1 MQNLMTVKNVKGYV
15 DKTGTA
21 FLNLE
26 DVARGLGFEREKNGK
41 MYVMWDRVNKYLE
54 ELSFHTSVE
63 NEFIPEN
70 IFYKLCMKANNEVA
84 RKFQDLVCDEIL
96 PAIRKT
102 GGYIATS
109 EDDTDEDIMA
119 KAILVAKK
127 TIERKNEKI
136 KHLETKIKDDAPR
149 VAFAETIEKAA
160 DCILVREFS
169 KVIATEGINL
179 GEKKLYKWLREKGY
193 IFKNSTEP
201 MQRAVQRGL
210 FKVSETVVKTVK
222 GDKVFKTTKITGK
235 GQIYFLEL
243 LKKEFLKEENIV
255 F

>member
-70 IFYKLCMKANNEVA
+70 IFYKLCMKANNETA
-84 RKFQDLVCDEIL
+84 RAFQDLVCDEIL
-96 PAIRKT
+96 PTIRKT

-109 EDDTDEDIMA
+109 ENDTDEDIMA
-119 KAILVAKK
+119 KAILVAQK
-127 TIERKNEKI
+127 TIERKNERI
-136 KHLETKIKDDAPR
+136 KHLETKIEDDAPR

-169 KVIATEGINL
+169 KVIATEGIDL
-179 GEKKLYKWLREKGY
+179 GERRLYKWFREKGF

-201 MQRAVQRGL
+201 MQSAVKKGL

-222 GDKVFKTTKITGK
+222 GDRVFKTTKITGK
-235 GQIYFLEL
+235 GQIFFLEL
-243 LKKEFLKEENIV
+243 LKKEFN
-255 F
+255 

>member
-63 NEFIPEN
+63 NDFIPEN
-70 IFYKLCMKANNEVA
+70 IFYKLCMKANNETA
-84 RKFQDLVCDEIL
+84 RAFQDLVCDEIL
-96 PAIRKT
+96 PTIRKT
-102 GGYIATS
+102 GGYIAAS
-109 EDDTDEDIMA
+109 ENDTDEDIMA
-119 KAILVAKK
+119 KAILVAQK
-127 TIERKNEKI
+127 TIERKNERI
-136 KHLETKIKDDAPR
+136 KHLETKIEDDAPR

-169 KVIATEGINL
+169 KVIATEGIDL
-179 GEKKLYKWLREKGY
+179 GERRLYKWFREKGF

-201 MQRAVQRGL
+201 MQSAVKKGL

-222 GDKVFKTTKITGK
+222 GDRVFKTTNITGK
-235 GQIYFLEL
+235 GQIFFLEL
-243 LKKEFLKEENIV
+243 LKKEFN
-255 F
+255 

>member
-63 NEFIPEN
+63 NDFIPEN
-70 IFYKLCMKANNEVA
+70 IFYKLCMKANNETA
-84 RKFQDLVCDEIL
+84 RAFQDLVCDEIL
-96 PAIRKT
+96 PTIRKT
-102 GGYIATS
+102 GGYIAAS
-109 EDDTDEDIMA
+109 ENDTDEDIMA
-119 KAILVAKK
+119 KAILVAQK
-127 TIERKNEKI
+127 TIERKNERI
-136 KHLETKIKDDAPR
+136 KHLETKIEDDAPR

-169 KVIATEGINL
+169 KVIAIEGIDL
-179 GEKKLYKWLREKGY
+179 GERRLYKWFREKGF

-201 MQRAVQRGL
+201 MQSAVKKGL

-222 GDKVFKTTKITGK
+222 GDRVFKTTKITGK
-235 GQIYFLEL
+235 GQIFFLEL
-243 LKKEFLKEENIV
+243 LKKEFN
-255 F
+255 

>member
-63 NEFIPEN
+63 NDFIPEN
-70 IFYKLCMKANNEVA
+70 IFYKLCMKANNETA
-84 RKFQDLVCDEIL
+84 RAFQDLVCDEIL
-96 PAIRKT
+96 PTIRKT
-102 GGYIATS
+102 GGYIAAS
-109 EDDTDEDIMA
+109 ENDTDEDIMA
-119 KAILVAKK
+119 KAILVAQK
-127 TIERKNEKI
+127 TIERKNERI
-136 KHLETKIKDDAPR
+136 KHLETKIEDDAPR

-169 KVIATEGINL
+169 KVIATEGIDL
-179 GEKKLYKWLREKGY
+179 GEKKLYKWFREKGF

-201 MQRAVQRGL
+201 MQSAVKKGL

-222 GDKVFKTTKITGK
+222 GDRVFKTTKITGK
-235 GQIYFLEL
+235 GQIFFLEL
-243 LKKEFLKEENIV
+243 LKKEFN
-255 F
+255 

>member
-63 NEFIPEN
+63 NDFIPEN
-70 IFYKLCMKANNEVA
+70 IFYKLCMKANNETA
-84 RKFQDLVCDEIL
+84 RAFQDLVCDEIL
-96 PAIRKT
+96 PTIRKT
-102 GGYIATS
+102 GGYIAAS
-109 EDDTDEDIMA
+109 ENDTDEDIMA
-119 KAILVAKK
+119 KAILVAQK
-127 TIERKNEKI
+127 TIERKNERI
-136 KHLETKIKDDAPR
+136 KHLETKIEDDAPR

-169 KVIATEGINL
+169 KVIATEGIDL
-179 GEKKLYKWLREKGY
+179 GERRLYKWFREKGF

-201 MQRAVQRGL
+201 MQSAVKKGL

-222 GDKVFKTTKITGK
+222 GDRVFKTTKITGK
-235 GQIYFLEL
+235 GQIFFLEL
-243 LKKEFLKEENIV
+243 LKKEFN
-255 F
+255 

>member
-26 DVARGLGFEREKNGK
+26 DVARGLGFEREKNRK

-63 NEFIPEN
+63 NDFIPEN
-70 IFYKLCMKANNEVA
+70 IFYKLCMKANNETA
-84 RKFQDLVCDEIL
+84 RAFQDLVCDEIL
-96 PAIRKT
+96 PTIRKT
-102 GGYIATS
+102 GGYIAAS
-109 EDDTDEDIMA
+109 ENDTDEDIMA
-119 KAILVAKK
+119 KAILVAQK
-127 TIERKNEKI
+127 TIERKNERI
-136 KHLETKIKDDAPR
+136 KHLETKIEDDAPR

-169 KVIATEGINL
+169 KVIATEGIDL
-179 GEKKLYKWLREKGY
+179 GERRLYKWFREKGF

-201 MQRAVQRGL
+201 MQSAVKKGL

-222 GDKVFKTTKITGK
+222 GDRVFKTTKITGK
-235 GQIYFLEL
+235 GQIFFLEL
-243 LKKEFLKEENIV
+243 LKKEFN
-255 F
+255 

>member
-26 DVARGLGFEREKNGK
+26 DVARGLGFEKKELKNDK
-41 MYVMWDRVNKYLE
+41 EYKSIRWSRIYDYLKSE
-54 ELSFHTSVE
+54 GFDQEWSKE
-63 NEFIPEN
+63 EFIPEN
-70 IFYKLCMKANNEVA
+70 AFYSLCMIANSDIAKQFRRV
-84 RKFQDLVCDEIL
+84 VCDEIL

-243 LKKEFLKEENIV
+243 LKKEFN
-255 F
+255 

>member
-63 NEFIPEN
+63 NDFIPEN
-70 IFYKLCMKANNEVA
+70 IFYKLCMKANNETA
-84 RKFQDLVCDEIL
+84 RAFQDLVCDEIL
-96 PAIRKT
+96 PTIRKT
-102 GGYIATS
+102 GGYIAAS
-109 EDDTDEDIMA
+109 ENDTDEDIMA
-119 KAILVAKK
+119 KAILVAQK
-127 TIERKNEKI
+127 TIERKNERI
-136 KHLETKIKDDAPR
+136 KHLETKIEDDAPR

-169 KVIATEGINL
+169 KVIATEGIDL
-179 GEKKLYKWLREKGY
+179 GERRLYKWFREKGF

-201 MQRAVQRGL
+201 MQSAVKKGL

-222 GDKVFKTTKITGK
+222 GDSC
-235 GQIYFLEL
+235 L
-243 LKKEFLKEENIV
+243 LYTSPSPRDRG
-255 F
+255 

>member
-26 DVARGLGFEREKNGK
+26 DVARGLGFTQIKNGK
-41 MYVMWDRVNKYLE
+41 EYVRWETIINYC
-54 ELSFHTSVE
+54 
-63 NEFIPEN
+63 NEFSQQVGKDSFIPEN

-102 GGYIATS
+102 GGYIVTS

-119 KAILVAKK
+119 KAILVAQK

-235 GQIYFLEL
+235 GQIYLLEI
-243 LKKEFLKEENIV
+243 LKKEFLKEENQT